1 MRALGVI
8 VIVGGFILVW
18 AFFAVYWTAYQ
29 AKRLASKQGR
39 QEMKA
44 EITDTVTFIAKDKD
58 FHQALNKEFRGTYI
72 LFGVLLLAILAS
84 ALGIK

>member
-8 VIVGGFILVW
+8 VIVGGFILAW
-18 AFFAVYWTAYQ
+18 AFFAIYWTVYQ
-29 AKRLASKQGR
+29 AKGLASKQGR

-58 FHQALNKEFRGTYI
+58 FHQAFNKEFRGTYI
-72 LFGVLLLAILAS
+72 VIGILLLIFLAY
-84 ALGIK
+84 ALGIE

>member
-1 MRALGVI
+1 MRAIGAI

-18 AFFAVYWTAYQ
+18 AFFAIYWTAYQ

-39 QEMKA
+39 QEIKA

-58 FHQALNKEFRGTYI
+58 FHQAFNKEFRGTYI
-72 LFGVLLLAILAS
+72 LFGVLLLLIVAS
-84 ALGIK
+84 ALGIE

>member
-18 AFFAVYWTAYQ
+18 AFFAIYWTAYQ

-39 QEMKA
+39 QEIKA

-58 FHQALNKEFRGTYI
+58 FHQAFNKEFRGTYI
-72 LFGVLLLAILAS
+72 MIGILLLIFLAY
-84 ALGIK
+84 ALGIE